1 MLGEREVASR
11 TIGEIVME
19 ELRHLDEVAYVRYA
33 SVYHRFHDVDS
44 FREQLEQLD
53 KSRLRDPS
61 GGQMS
66 LLPSQAREPRN
77 KR

>member
-1 MLGEREVASR
+1 
-11 TIGEIVME
+11 
-19 ELRHLDEVAYVRYA
+19 
-33 SVYHRFHDVDS
+33 VDS

-53 KSRLRDPS
+53 KTRRSDPA

-66 LLPSQAREPRN
+66 LLPDKSRDSRG

>member
-1 MLGEREVASR
+1 
-11 TIGEIVME
+11 
-19 ELRHLDEVAYVRYA
+19 VRYA

-53 KSRLRDPS
+53 KSRLHDPS

-66 LLPSQAREPRN
+66 FLPSQTRDPRN
-77 KR
+77 K